1 MEPLKGLNLF
11 SRSNSCL
18 PSLDRSMR
26 RSGQMAYSSSVR
38 LTWWIFSITV
48 SGDGPATRH
57 KKFMIQ
63 DLFPTHSLCSNYGS
77 WCAGLKNRKGF
88 KFTAKKTRRLPPFA
102 TLNLIPKSPPG
113 PPGLWLAVRT
123 IPPMALIFLM
133 MQETAGVDRR
143 PLWPITSR
151 PICTVQI
158 NKEWWLLY
166 ANRV

>member
-57 KKFMIQ
+57 EKFMIQ
-63 DLFPTHSLCSNYGS
+63 DLFPTHSLCSNDGS
-77 WCAGLKNRKGF
+77 WCASLRNRKGF
-88 KFTAKKTRRLPPFA
+88 KFTAKTIRPL
-102 TLNLIPKSPPG
+102 T
-113 PPGLWLAVRT
+113 AVRHIELDPKVST
-123 IPPMALIFLM
+123 RATGVVTSCKDNPAYGLDLPDDAGNSRGG
-133 MQETAGVDRR
+133 QEAIVADNQPTDLHGTD
-143 PLWPITSR
+143 
-151 PICTVQI
+151 
-158 NKEWWLLY
+158 
-166 ANRV
+166 